1 MSTFDSAD
9 SKACI
14 CKIQEKKKEKFAK
27 GAYLSSYTVIPL
39 LWSVSS
45 VK

>member
-14 CKIQEKKKEKFAK
+14 RKIQEKKKKFAK